1 MATLTVTHS
10 ESLTLNSRE
19 RDTLSTFQIT
29 NIDNIYERT
38 VKCTQGVNTTI
49 LLMADTE
56 ATSDAALDV
65 GEIKYIRLTNLDDS
79 TAVRVGLDV
88 GVLVGENPVIER
100 NLTYILPAG
109 QSLVLPSMDA
119 SILPKGSAGIS
130 TGTLKSLESIIIV
143 PEGSHDVVVEVY
155 AAGTDV

>member
-79 TAVRVGLDV
+79 VAVRVGLDV
-88 GVLVGENPVIER
+88 GVFGETNAVER

-109 QSLVLPSMDA
+109 QSLVLPSMNQ

-130 TGTLKSLESIIIV
+130 TGTLKSLESIIII

>member
-29 NIDNIYERT
+29 GIDNIYERT
-38 VKCTQGVNTTI
+38 VKCTQAVNTTI

-56 ATSDAALDV
+56 ATSDVALDI

-79 TAVRVGLDV
+79 VAVRVGLDV
-88 GVLVGENPVIER
+88 GVFGESPAIER

-130 TGTLKSLESIIIV
+130 TGTLKSLESIVIL
-143 PEGSHDVVVEVY
+143 PEGSHDVAVEVY

>member
-79 TAVRVGLDV
+79 VAVRVGLDV
-88 GVLVGENPVIER
+88 GVFGESPALER

-109 QSLVLPSMDA
+109 QSLVLPSMDT

-130 TGTLKSLESIIIV
+130 TGTLKSLESIIII

>member
-29 NIDNIYERT
+29 GIDNIYERT
-38 VKCTQGVNTTI
+38 VKCTQAVNTTI

-56 ATSDAALDV
+56 ATSDVALDV

-79 TAVRVGLDV
+79 VAVRVGLDV
-88 GVLVGENPVIER
+88 GVFGESPAIER

-130 TGTLKSLESIIIV
+130 TGTLKSLESIVIL
-143 PEGSHDVVVEVY
+143 PEGSHDVAVEVY
-155 AAGTDV
+155 AAGTDA

>member
-29 NIDNIYERT
+29 GIDNIYERT
-38 VKCTQGVNTTI
+38 VKCTQAVNTTI

-56 ATSDAALDV
+56 ATSDVALDV

-79 TAVRVGLDV
+79 VAVRVGLDV
-88 GVLVGENPVIER
+88 GVFGESPAIER

-130 TGTLKSLESIIIV
+130 TGTLKSLESIVIL
-143 PEGSHDVVVEVY
+143 PEGSHDVAVEVY